1 MSYSNG
7 LLQPNNNNITSVKG
21 EKGPPG
27 PPGPPGIGFK
37 LVGPDYDMDE
47 KKIFRLKTQPD
58 VKIDA
63 DYDSYVLDMK
73 SGVNK
78 EYLKLNC
85 LTKDDAGNNFDANQ
99 SVIHNTEPYYDGLY
113 QKTSLVSKEYVD
125 LMDTN
130 LEQKIQNKADL
141 STNNEQ
147 TFNSIIN
154 VPNFDPGYSNMSD
167 VMNKGYIDGQDLK
180 KADKTDVLLR
190 NGVNKMSAPLDMNNQ
205 YINNLSTPSTHLH
218 GANKAYVDLTALS
231 VLGENK
237 MLSNLDMN
245 KNKIINCSDPTS
257 DNDIVTKTYMES
269 YVSTSHI
276 QSSNRNNVFK
286 YIMDDPAGELTEED
300 DIKLGDIVTYQASP
314 HQINKNVVDM
324 KLLLDQLGKGYY
336 SSRVGVNLFTLE
348 NSNYTLCFELL
359 WSDGNI
365 DPGTV
370 YVNGVSSIETIHN
383 TSKKIF
389 ESQKYA
395 RLICQFDKSQNI
407 GNNYLM
413 IDIVMK
419 MESGAPYTP
428 NLQTCVVIYGVTGYQ
443 SDVQPNVYDL
453 IYYVDNGKVVFNE
466 EIDMNTHAI
475 KGILEGTNDDQAV
488 NYKQLN
494 SSNDNLK
501 AYLETKILSLQP
513 KSYFNTIFEYFFDLL
528 DPSNFIMSDTYGA
541 VVSGLIGNLVFNPT
555 KFFADFEP
563 NKGFMTD
570 F

>member
-1 MSYSNG
+1 MNRDH
-7 LLQPNNNNITSVKG
+7 IETVKA
-21 EKGPPG
+21 E
-27 PPGPPGIGFK
+27 
-37 LVGPDYDMDE
+37 VD
-47 KKIFRLKTQPD
+47 
-58 VKIDA
+58 
-63 DYDSYVLDMK
+63 
-73 SGVNK
+73 
-78 EYLKLNC
+78 LKL
-85 LTKDDAGNNFDANQ
+85 T
-99 SVIHNTEPYYDGLY
+99 
-113 QKTSLVSKEYVD
+113 
-125 LMDTN
+125 
-130 LEQKIQNKADL
+130 NKADL
-141 STNNEQ
+141 TTNDEQ

-154 VPNFDPGYSNMSD
+154 VPNFDPGYSNMSN
-167 VMNKGYIDGQDLK
+167 VMNKKYIDIQDLK

-190 NGVNKMSAPLDMNNQ
+190 NGD
-205 YINNLSTPSTHLH
+205 
-218 GANKAYVDLTALS
+218 
-231 VLGENK
+231 NK

-257 DNDIVTKTYMES
+257 DNDVVTKKYMES
-269 YVSTSHI
+269 HVSTSHI

-300 DIKLGDIVTYQASP
+300 DIKLGNIITYQASP

-336 SSRVGVNLFTLE
+336 SCRVGVNLFTLA

-370 YVNGVSSIETIHN
+370 YINGVSSIETIHN
-383 TSKKIF
+383 TAKKIF

-419 MESGAPYTP
+419 MKSGALYTP
-428 NLQTCVVIYGVTGYQ
+428 NLQTYVVIYGVTGYQ

-453 IYYVDNGKVVFNE
+453 LYYVDNGKVVFNE

-494 SSNDNLK
+494 SFNDNLK
-501 AYLETKILSLQP
+501 TYLENKIKLLQP
-513 KSYFNTIFEYFFDLL
+513 KSYYNTIFEYFYDLTE
-528 DPSNFIMSDTYGA
+528 PSKFTMSDSFGA
-541 VVSGLIGNLVFNPT
+541 VVSGLNGNLVFNPT
-555 KFFADFEP
+555 KLLADFEP
-563 NKGFMTD
+563 NKGLWAVLVLILII
-570 F
+570 

>member
-1 MSYSNG
+1 MNRDH
-7 LLQPNNNNITSVKG
+7 IETVKA
-21 EKGPPG
+21 E
-27 PPGPPGIGFK
+27 
-37 LVGPDYDMDE
+37 VD
-47 KKIFRLKTQPD
+47 
-58 VKIDA
+58 
-63 DYDSYVLDMK
+63 
-73 SGVNK
+73 
-78 EYLKLNC
+78 LKL
-85 LTKDDAGNNFDANQ
+85 T
-99 SVIHNTEPYYDGLY
+99 
-113 QKTSLVSKEYVD
+113 
-125 LMDTN
+125 
-130 LEQKIQNKADL
+130 NKADL
-141 STNNEQ
+141 TTNDEQ

-154 VPNFDPGYSNMSD
+154 VPNFDPGYSNMSN
-167 VMNKGYIDGQDLK
+167 VMNKKYIDIQDLK

-190 NGVNKMSAPLDMNNQ
+190 NGD
-205 YINNLSTPSTHLH
+205 
-218 GANKAYVDLTALS
+218 
-231 VLGENK
+231 NK

-257 DNDIVTKTYMES
+257 DNDVVTKKYMES
-269 YVSTSHI
+269 HVSTSHI

-300 DIKLGDIVTYQASP
+300 DIKLGNIITYQASP

-336 SSRVGVNLFTLE
+336 SCRVGVNLFTLA

-370 YVNGVSSIETIHN
+370 YINGVSSIETIHN
-383 TSKKIF
+383 TAKKIF

-419 MESGAPYTP
+419 MKSGALYTP
-428 NLQTCVVIYGVTGYQ
+428 NLQTYVVIYGVTGYQ

-453 IYYVDNGKVVFNE
+453 LYYVDNGKVVFNE

-494 SSNDNLK
+494 SFNDNLK
-501 AYLETKILSLQP
+501 TYLENKIKLLQP
-513 KSYFNTIFEYFFDLL
+513 KSYYNTIFEYFYDLTE
-528 DPSNFIMSDTYGA
+528 PSKFTMSDSFGA
-541 VVSGLIGNLVFNPT
+541 VVSGLNGNLVFNPT
-555 KFFADFEP
+555 KLLADFEP
-563 NKGFMTD
+563 NKGFMGGFGINFNNMTGANNWTIYMAFKNDYKSGDNKRIKINFVNGSSFD
-570 F
+570 FPWLKVENNKLYLDYDLDVSYKQIRADYIGKYMNLWYTKIGNQFRIGICNNSISIDKIFSGYTLNASSLQISSGYYVQRIGFSKTAYPINDKVYHKIQFLDKTKGVFFE